1 MSKIDNFDECIKSDK
16 KDLSD
21 YLLDEATDII
31 KFIETDFPRIAKNH
45 DITPQN
51 LGEHIINDIYGKYL
65 LSSTLGPAKDFFVQL
80 TARLKILSIRYPK
93 SLQDFGRDDEQLIH
107 TMEEIS
113 ELSFGGGHE
122 LKTLVR
128 IIYLIQQIIAKKN
141 SSIKVGHIPHKVVNG
156 LFIDFPEQFP
166 CNSFKTNAG
175 INVIELRFDCR
186 FSGHNIRLMKTFKSE
201 IQRVI
206 RGEYDIIQTS
216 VLYRNDSSKSYITC
230 PYKDIIGI
238 YNHFIA
244 TDEITDKTYN
254 HILNNAFLFM
264 NILPIKKG
272 NSWEF
277 HSLNDIKY
285 RAFNEK
291 NDVMSKDVKKKSDYL
306 INILNSKQINI
317 PKHSNDSNYMIMIQ
331 NNEFDFK
338 FPRYINNTRISLS
351 NNDNKVEFRFYDF
364 ITDETYD
371 VVYSEIFCKNSTMFM
386 TNVGK
391 ILQTITKNKIINVNA
406 IPKEIMYNIILS
418 LIRFDKHA
426 NKDQNTS
433 VSRLLDELMTCDVLN
448 VNIIYY
454 VLTYI
459 KSSLGNQFLGIIKE
473 NALN

>member
-1 MSKIDNFDECIKSDK
+1 MSEIAKIDNFVNSDKSD
-16 KDLSD
+16 LSK
-21 YLLDEATDII
+21 YLLDEAPDII
-31 KFIETDFPRIAKNH
+31 RFIESDFPRIAKKH
-45 DITPQN
+45 VITPDN
-51 LGEHIINDIYGKYL
+51 LGKHITNDIYGKFI
-65 LSSTLGPAKDFFVQL
+65 LSSKLGPATDFFVQL
-80 TARLKILSIRYPK
+80 TARLIILGIRYPK
-93 SLQDFGRDDEQLIH
+93 SSQDFGNDDEQLIY

-141 SSIKVGHIPHKVVNG
+141 PSIKVGHIPHKVVNG
-156 LFIDFPEQFP
+156 LFVDFPEQFP

-206 RGEYDIIQTS
+206 RGEYDVIQTS
-216 VLYRNDSSKSYITC
+216 VLTCGDSFKSYINC
-230 PYKDIIGI
+230 SHKDIIGV

-254 HILNNAFLFM
+254 HIVNNAFLFM

-272 NSWEF
+272 HSWEF
-277 HSLNDIKY
+277 HSLNEIKY
-285 RAFNEK
+285 RVFNK
-291 NDVMSKDVKKKSDYL
+291 RNDNMTKDVKKKSDYL
-306 INILNSKQINI
+306 INILNSNQINI

-338 FPRYINNTRISLS
+338 LPRYINNTRILLS
-351 NNDNKVEFRFYDF
+351 NYDNKVEFRFYDL

-371 VVYSEIFCKNSTMFM
+371 VVYSEIFYKNTIMFM

-391 ILQTITKNKIINVNA
+391 ILQTITKNKIINMNA
-406 IPKEIMYNIILS
+406 YSKRN
-418 LIRFDKHA
+418 RV
-426 NKDQNTS
+426 Q
-433 VSRLLDELMTCDVLN
+433 
-448 VNIIYY
+448 YY
-454 VLTYI
+454 FI
-459 KSSLGNQFLGIIKE
+459 SNMF
-473 NALN
+473 